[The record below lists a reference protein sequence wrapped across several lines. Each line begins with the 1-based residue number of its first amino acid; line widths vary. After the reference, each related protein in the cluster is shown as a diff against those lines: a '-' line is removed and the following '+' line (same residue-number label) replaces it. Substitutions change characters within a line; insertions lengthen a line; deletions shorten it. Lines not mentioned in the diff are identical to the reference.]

1 MTPTQ
6 EDREAAARY
15 LAALVPSMPYL
26 AERVAKDGT
35 SLARAFMRHRLAAE
49 ERGARMALDA
59 AAKVAE
65 PPLMHRKGAPGLWR
79 TRRAA
84 IATAIRRIDPASLGA
99 E

>member
-6 EDREAAARY
+6 EDREAAARVWVQNLLRGDPCPDWLMY
-15 LAALVPSMPYL
+15 
-26 AERVAKDGT
+26 
-35 SLARAFMRHRLAAE
+35 AFMRHRLAAE

-84 IATAIRRIDPASLGA
+84 IATAIRQIDPASLGA